1 MKGIMEFENKK
12 VKMETLPEYLKA
24 TRESFSYSIAEV
36 SHRSGI
42 SEKFIRDL
50 EGGYYH
56 RLPANVYVL
65 GFLKKLAEI
74 YGVDELQLEEQY
86 KKEREIH
93 ENIHKYA
100 SGQIYT
106 KSKLSQFSIT
116 PKTLILAIS
125 ILVVL
130 SVIIY
135 LGYQVHAVNVP
146 PKINIVQPKNGE
158 VVSTASVLLSGT
170 VDPGSKLTVNG
181 QSIFVDGSGNFKQL
195 VSVGAGQRI
204 LTFVADSTF
213 GKESQKQITIIDNYQ
228 SADSSTQ
235 PVSAPVSLTVTVG
248 PNSTWVSVQADSGQ
262 VDQETFLAGSSKTFT
277 AQQRILLSTGDAGST
292 SVSLNGKDLG
302 KLGRD
307 GETLRDIPFTADN
320 VITGGNN

>member
-1 MKGIMEFENKK
+1 MEFENKK
-12 VKMETLPEYLKA
+12 VNMETLPEYLKA
-24 TRESFSYSIAEV
+24 TRESFSYSLSEV

-42 SEKFIRDL
+42 SEKFLRDL

-56 RLPANVYVL
+56 RLPANVYVV
-65 GFLKKLAEI
+65 GFLKRLAEI
-74 YGVDELQLEEQY
+74 YGVDGQQLEGQY

-93 ENIHKYA
+93 ESIHKYS
-100 SGQIYT
+100 SGQIYA

-116 PKTLILAIS
+116 PKTLVLAGS
-125 ILVVL
+125 IIIVL
-130 SVIIY
+130 GVIGY

-146 PKINIVQPKNGE
+146 PNINIAQPKNGAMIN
-158 VVSTASVLLSGT
+158 TPSVLLAGT
-170 VDPGSKLTVNG
+170 VDPGSKLSVNG

-195 VSVGAGQRI
+195 VSVGSGQMI

-228 SADSSTQ
+228 NAESSGQ
-235 PVSAPVSLTVTVG
+235 PTSAPVSLTVTIG
-248 PNSTWVSVQADSGQ
+248 PNSTWVSIQADGGQ
-262 VDQETFLAGSSKTFT
+262 ADQETFLAGSSKTFT

-320 VITGGNN
+320 VISPGP

>member
-1 MKGIMEFENKK
+1 LKGIMEFENKK

>member
-130 SVIIY
+130 SVVIY

-307 GETLRDIPFTADN
+307 GDTLRDIPFTADN

>member
-1 MKGIMEFENKK
+1 MEFENKK

-130 SVIIY
+130 SVVIY

-262 VDQETFLAGSSKTFT
+262 ADQETFLAGSSKTFT

>member
-1 MKGIMEFENKK
+1 MEFENKK